1 MIKMIAF
8 DLDGTVLDEDKRIS
22 AGTKAILER
31 AAGRGIEIVPATGRP
46 LCGIFEEVNRLQGIH
61 YILTTNGAAIYE
73 KATGRCVYENSM
85 PLQQFLPLMERLETL
100 EVMADAFVKGEC
112 YMDMDKRRLVE
123 KMNVTEA
130 VREYIR
136 ESRTCVEGLAGYL
149 RERGDDVQKV
159 TVNFVENPDGTRRD
173 YEKVA
178 AIVQEFPEFA
188 VVSGGMG
195 NVEITA
201 RSASKGEGLARL
213 GEMLGIGSEE
223 ILAFGDSGNDVSMLR
238 MAGVGVAMEN
248 GEPEA
253 KEAADFVTK
262 KNTEGGVVYA
272 IEKFVPEL
280 AQCASEK
287 EERA

>member
-1 MIKMIAF
+1 MKKSEGYDGLIMTMYADDAKWSFIAYF
-8 DLDGTVLDEDKRIS
+8 GDGYYDVSSASEGYFGKEPEDMTEYESTLLAGIPNAPSVYAPTKNPDLAAKRQLQVIRRMVACGYFSDE
-22 AGTKAILER
+22 E
-31 AAGRGIEIVPATGRP
+31 
-46 LCGIFEEVNRLQGIH
+46 
-61 YILTTNGAAIYE
+61 
-73 KATGRCVYENSM
+73 
-85 PLQQFLPLMERLETL
+85 
-100 EVMADAFVKGEC
+100 
-112 YMDMDKRRLVE
+112 
-123 KMNVTEA
+123 TEA
-130 VREYIR
+130 VSEYIR

-262 KNTEGGVVYA
+262 KNTEDGVVYA